1 MNFVLALTDK
11 IKFFKDLNKQVVAG
25 VSDGIKDLSDYK
37 YLAFLSQQLENQLES
52 NMVRLGTTI

>member
-11 IKFFKDLNKQVVAG
+11 IEFFKNLNKQVVAG

-37 YLAFLSQQLENQLES
+37 HLALLRQQLENQLEG
-52 NMVRLGTTI
+52 NMVAL